1 MKKQISFICILA
13 ILLSTIM
20 LPLLTFA
27 DNGSSDN
34 SVPCDVEVEL
44 IPSDL
49 FNYTECSD
57 DDGVYYEMSTGNDH
71 ALVFDYQIESGYDYY
86 LTYDYKGPATNN
98 WGGWLQGIGAVAYP
112 NTTAAGNT
120 GYNGNAIQF
129 SEPNSTSE
137 WSTVNLEILSGDR
150 LLSISRKNGTY
161 LAITSSYVDAHAFRN
176 IKITKK
182 KVGSAI
188 IPTAL
193 GSMKFGYENG
203 DVYWQSTTTDM
214 YSFTGFK
221 TNYELKTNQKYMV
234 TFDVK
239 NPTGAF
245 KYAGFYASPD
255 SSKCDVWSDFT
266 QSKFPYAAFTDFG
279 SSEWTTKNYI
289 LDTASIDNLVTATN
303 KYLSF
308 GANISWSN
316 GTTLAFKNLTITE
329 IDNNTILPTAVDTM
343 KIDVENGEIYWES
356 TATEQ
361 YSFTGFNTGYEL
373 KPDTKYFITMDV
385 RRPMGDCKYAGF
397 YAAPSSTKCTVWS
410 DLIESK
416 LPYVAFTDFGGKEWT
431 TKSLIIDTGSVEN
444 FVTGTNKYL
453 SFGYNVYQSN
463 GTTLAFKNLSV
474 MEVNPE
480 ALILNGDFE
489 EGLKYWEGAEGC
501 AEISSDVYESGS
513 NSLNVSGSDYCVV
526 SHKTIL
532 ESNSNYKL
540 TFKYKGDFGL
550 IPSWGISKGN
560 PSMSETSLL
569 YYGYLEDTNEWK
581 EHSVVFSTENESL
594 FSVMFQS
601 GDCSNFYI
609 DSVNIEKTDE
619 DADEKNSARAPAYT
633 NTEAANRFWHWDAD
647 TEEHNLVQ
655 NGNFDGEGGNWQ
667 SLLAN
672 GTFTVFETEEAKSGN
687 KVLKFSALDLP
698 EKTKNYLFVP
708 CEPNTEYIIS
718 VWHKGEKRSAT
729 NNNDLRW
736 GIANPLTGEFISERN
751 LSCWDNE
758 WHRTTHK
765 FNSGNNTVIAL
776 AYIGGSSV
784 AYIDDLQIFKYSDRE
799 NGRPTVMVQEQPTIT
814 DYEPENKTCD
824 DSKNLF
830 NNSGFEGSD
839 ISFWNGDDT
848 LGYKGT
854 VSEAGYLTVL
864 DWDGTVEIGDTASSH
879 KKALHYTANDKYTGH
894 PLGTSYLNY
903 IDVSPNTE
911 YTFVADFRID
921 KEGDGRFGLVS
932 VNDFYPRIIGEW
944 ITFDENLFN
953 TDYKWQTV
961 AFTFNSN
968 EFDRVAFVVQ
978 DKGGAAFIDNLRL
991 FKKTDGKYL
1000 AVNNPVIKSSE
1011 YTIKDGYLTLNK
1023 ESLTVAQVMQSL
1035 KADSAISAFDINGK
1049 QINDKNGTLAGTGVT
1064 FKIMDGISVCD
1075 SVTVIIPGDV
1085 NGDAKVNSSDID
1097 ELNKFLVDKSELTE
1111 AAAKAGD
1118 MNSDG
1123 VLDINDSVLIARKSG
1138 KNISNVTS
1146 VLEGPQAISANTEF
1160 EAVYYV
1166 DGSDVSGVSGVIK
1179 YDSDNLKLVS
1189 VSPEIGAGWMLQ
1201 YSESD
1206 GLIKFVFVDS
1216 SANNAIS
1223 KKTAL
1228 LTLTFKNGANAN
1240 VLPDI
1245 SVTEQK
1251 ATAGSNILNI
1261 ADATYTSFSQSG
1273 GGSLSNGSG
1282 NNSLNGNSGL
1292 SDNNRLASLIVKN
1305 ADITPE
1311 FDPETKSY
1319 DASVSFDVRELIV
1332 EAVAED
1338 ENATVTVSDT
1348 ELIYVGK
1355 NITKVTVLS
1364 QSGLKRTYKIYTQ
1377 RSAPEKTKNTG
1388 TEDSGLATVWI
1399 ILIAAGALLLVS
1411 GAVVTTVLVI
1421 KKHRRDGK

>member
-86 LTYDYKGPATNN
+86 LTYDYKGPATINY
-98 WGGWLQGIGAVAYP
+98 GGWMQGIGAVAYP

-137 WSTVNLEILSGDR
+137 WSKVNLEILSGDR

-255 SSKCDVWSDFT
+255 SSKCDVWSDLT

-279 SSEWTTKNYI
+279 SSEWTPKTYI
-289 LDTASIDNLVTATN
+289 LDTAAVENLVTDAN
-303 KYLSF
+303 KYFSF
-308 GANISWSN
+308 GANIAWTN
-316 GTTLAFKNLTITE
+316 GTTLAFKNLSIKE

-343 KIDVENGEIYWES
+343 KIYVENGEIYWES
-356 TATEQ
+356 TSTDQ

-373 KPDTKYFITMDV
+373 KPNTKYFITMDV
-385 RRPMGDCKYAGF
+385 RSPMGDCKYAGF
-397 YAAPSSTKCTVWS
+397 YAASNSTKCTVWS
-410 DLIESK
+410 DFIESK
-416 LPYVAFTDFGGKEWT
+416 FPYIEFTDFGGSNWT
-431 TKSLIIDTGSVEN
+431 TKNMVIDTGSVEN
-444 FVTGTNKYL
+444 FVTETNKYL
-453 SFGYNVYQSN
+453 SFGYNVYQSS
-463 GTTLAFKNLSV
+463 GTTVAFKNLTV

-480 ALILNGDFE
+480 RLLLNGDFE
-489 EGLKYWEGAEGC
+489 EDLKYWEADNNC
-501 AEISSDVYESGS
+501 AKISNDIYASGS
-513 NSLNVSGSDYCVV
+513 KSMNVIGANYSLV

-532 ESNSNYKL
+532 DNNANYKL
-540 TFKYKGDFGL
+540 SFKYKGEYGL
-550 IPSWGISKGN
+550 LPAWGISKGTA
-560 PSMSETSLL
+560 SMEASSLL
-569 YYGYLEDTNEWK
+569 HYGYLSNTDEWK
-581 EHSVVFSTENESL
+581 KYSIVFSTENDCL
-594 FSVMFQS
+594 FSIMFQA
-601 GDCSNFYI
+601 GYGSNYYI
-609 DSVNIEKTDE
+609 DDVKIEKTDE
-619 DADEKNSARAPAYT
+619 TAEKSNTVKMPTYT
-633 NTEAANRFWHWDAD
+633 ITEASNRYWHWDAD
-647 TEEHNLVQ
+647 IDEHNLVK
-655 NGNFDGEGGNWQ
+655 NGSFDGDGGNWQ
-667 SLLAN
+667 SLLTD
-672 GTFTVFETEEAKSGN
+672 GTITLFETKNAKSGN
-687 KVLKFSALDLP
+687 KVLKFEAQNLSP
-698 EKTKNYLFVP
+698 KSKNYLFVP
-708 CEPNTEYIIS
+708 CEANTEYLLS
-718 VWHKGEKRSAT
+718 VWHKGEKWSST
-729 NNNDLRW
+729 NKNDLRW
-736 GIANPLTGEFISERN
+736 GIANPLTGALIEEWNIS
-751 LSCWDNE
+751 SWDNE
-758 WHRTTHK
+758 WHRTTLK
-765 FNSGNNTVIAL
+765 FNSGDNQMIVL
-776 AYIGGSSV
+776 AYIGGNSV
-784 AYIDDLQIFKYSDRE
+784 AYIDDLQIFKYADRV
-799 NGRPTVMVQEQPTIT
+799 NGRPKVMVQEQPTIT
-814 DYEPENKTCD
+814 DYEPVNKTCD
-824 DSKNLF
+824 DNKNLF
-830 NNSGFEGSD
+830 SNSDFEDSD
-839 ISFWNGDDT
+839 VSFWSGDNSI
-848 LGYKGT
+848 GYKNT
-854 VSEAGYLTVL
+854 VSKSGYVTVL
-864 DWDGTVEIGDTASSH
+864 DWDGTVEIRDSDSSH
-879 KKALHYTANDKYTGH
+879 GNALFYTANDKYTGY
-894 PLGTSYLNY
+894 PLGMSYLKY
-903 IDVSPNTE
+903 IDISPNTE
-911 YTFVADFRID
+911 YTFVADYRID
-921 KEGDGRFGLVS
+921 KAGDGRFGLVS

-944 ITFDENLFN
+944 VTFDEEKFS

-961 AFTFNSN
+961 SFTFNSN
-968 EFDRVAFVVQ
+968 EFEKVALVVQ
-978 DKGGAAFIDNLRL
+978 DIGGAAFIDNLRL

-1000 AVNNPVIKSSE
+1000 AVNNPVIKSSD

-1035 KADSAISAFDINGK
+1035 EADSAISAFDINGK
-1049 QINDKNGTLAGTGVT
+1049 QITDKNGTLAGTGVT

-1097 ELNKFLVDKSELTE
+1097 ELNKFLVGKSELTE

-1123 VLDINDSVLIARKSG
+1123 VLDIDDSVLIARKSG

-1319 DASVSFDVRELIV
+1319 DASVSFDVSELIV

-1411 GAVVTTVLVI
+1411 GAAVTTVLVI